1 MSFSQDLDQQREH
14 VMQLVRHAS
23 ASWAEAMR
31 AHKLAPPDI
40 GFARRLAMLS
50 EAAATEQLAW
60 EQAHTA
66 GLLWRPVPGAE
77 NAEPPS
83 SSRESEMRQ
92 LAEVSHQRGMTRT
105 GWIVALVRSRLGSP
119 VQHSPDEHAA
129 LRAVVREL
137 NRIGGNINQIARAA
151 NTSVLQGRA
160 VEPDLSAIQEAKL
173 VVDKALA
180 QLRNALDGNADYWDG
195 RQ

>member
-1 MSFSQDLDQQREH
+1 MALISLRIPDD
-14 VMQLVRHAS
+14 VAVRLSAVAAS
-23 ASWAEAMR
+23 EGGKSA
-31 AHKLAPPDI
+31 LL
-40 GFARRLAMLS
+40 RRLI
-50 EAAATEQLAW
+50 TD
-60 EQAHTA
+60 
-66 GLLWRPVPGAE
+66 LLNASPARIAPLPVGRPQKITVRF
-77 NAEPPS
+77 
-83 SSRESEMRQ
+83 RESEMRQ

-129 LRAVVREL
+129 LRAIVREL

-160 VEPDLSAIQEAKL
+160 VEPDLSAIREAKF
-173 VVDKALA
+173 VIETALA

-195 RQ
+195 RR